1 MISDLKGEALDSLE
15 GKWGLA
21 VGATLLISILITA
34 FSFSVDWG
42 FSLIFG
48 WQKTNG
54 SLSTNILSFFVTG
67 PLTLGGYY
75 LGLNILREKQ
85 ASIGNVF
92 IWFSEGKRFLKSF
105 LLYLLVN
112 LYLFL
117 WTLLFIIPG
126 IIKSFSYAM
135 TYFII
140 NDHPEYSLNQ
150 AITESRRMMDG
161 HKMEYFILCLSFIGW
176 FILSCITLGI
186 GFLWLIPYF
195 YTTSAAFYEEIAE
208 EYYEKKFRH
217 YKVSRTLCVDE

>member
-34 FSFSVDWG
+34 FDFSVDWG
-42 FSLIFG
+42 GSLIFG

-54 SLSTNILSFFVTG
+54 SISMNILIFFVTG

-75 LGLNILREKQ
+75 LGLNILRENQ

-117 WTLLFIIPG
+117 WTLLFVIPG

-208 EYYEKKFRH
+208 EYYEKNI
-217 YKVSRTLCVDE
+217 

>member
-34 FSFSVDWG
+34 FSFSIDWG
-42 FSLIFG
+42 FYSILDWQETGGSLIINTLTFLV
-48 WQKTNG
+48 
-54 SLSTNILSFFVTG
+54 SG

-75 LGLNILREKQ
+75 LALNIIREKQ
-85 ASIGNVF
+85 TSIGNIFV
-92 IWFSEGKRFLKSF
+92 WFTDAKRFLKSF
-105 LLYLLVN
+105 LVYLLVN

-117 WTLLFIIPG
+117 WTLLLIIPG

-161 HKMEYFILCLSFIGW
+161 HKMEYFLLCLSFIGW

-195 YTTSAAFYEEIAE
+195 YTTAAAFYEEIAE
-208 EYYEKKFRH
+208 EYYEKKI
-217 YKVSRTLCVDE
+217 

>member
-21 VGATLLISILITA
+21 VGATLLISVLIMAFNFIIDFSFTQA
-34 FSFSVDWG
+34 FSWEDTKNSTIVDIITT
-42 FSLIFG
+42 FM
-48 WQKTNG
+48 
-54 SLSTNILSFFVTG
+54 VG

-75 LGLNILREKQ
+75 LALHIIREKD
-85 ASIGNVF
+85 ARIGHIFRWFTEGSKF
-92 IWFSEGKRFLKSF
+92 IKSF
-105 LLYLLVN
+105 LLYIVVN
-112 LYLFL
+112 IYIFL
-117 WTLLFIIPG
+117 WCLLFIIPG

-135 TYFII
+135 AYFII
-140 NDHPEYSLNQ
+140 NDHPEYSINQ

-195 YTTSAAFYEEIAE
+195 YTTSAAFYEEIAD
-208 EYYEKKFRH
+208 EYYEKTIP
-217 YKVSRTLCVDE
+217 TL

>member
-1 MISDLKGEALDSLE
+1 MISDLKGESLDSLE

-21 VGATLLISILITA
+21 VGTTLLISILMTA
-34 FSFSVDWG
+34 FSFSLDWG
-42 FSLIFG
+42 FSSILG
-48 WQKTNG
+48 WKETKG
-54 SLSTNILSFFVTG
+54 SLSINVLTFLVTG

-75 LGLNILREKQ
+75 LALNIIREKQ

-92 IWFSEGKRFLKSF
+92 VWFTEGKKFLKSF
-105 LLYLLVN
+105 LVYLLVN
-112 LYLFL
+112 FYLFL

-135 TYFII
+135 TYFIL

-150 AITESRRMMDG
+150 AITESRRMMAG

-195 YTTSAAFYEEIAE
+195 YTTAAAFYEEIAE
-208 EYYEKKFRH
+208 EYYEKK
-217 YKVSRTLCVDE
+217 TPAL

>member
-48 WQKTNG
+48 WQNKWFTFNEY
-54 SLSTNILSFFVTG
+54 SYIFVTG

-195 YTTSAAFYEEIAE
+195 YTTSAFYEEIAE
-208 EYYEKKFRH
+208 EYYEKNI
-217 YKVSRTLCVDE
+217 

>member
-34 FSFSVDWG
+34 FDFSVDWG

-54 SLSTNILSFFVTG
+54 SISMNILTFFVTG

-135 TYFII
+135 TYFIL
-140 NDHPEYSLNQ
+140 NDHPEYTANQ
-150 AITESRRMMDG
+150 AITESRHMMNG
-161 HKMEYFILCLSFIGW
+161 HKMDYFLLCLSFLGW
-176 FILSCITLGI
+176 FILSILTVGI
-186 GFLWLIPYF
+186 GFLWLAPYF
-195 YTTSAAFYEEIAE
+195 YATSAAFYEEISK
-208 EYYEKKFRH
+208 EYYKKEGTTF
-217 YKVSRTLCVDE
+217 

>member
-34 FSFSVDWG
+34 FSFSIDWG
-42 FSLIFG
+42 FSSVLDWQETGVSLIINTLTFLV
-48 WQKTNG
+48 
-54 SLSTNILSFFVTG
+54 SG

-75 LGLNILREKQ
+75 LALNIIREKQ
-85 ASIGNVF
+85 ASIGNIFV
-92 IWFSEGKRFLKSF
+92 WFTGGKRFLKSF
-105 LLYLLVN
+105 LVYLLVN

-117 WTLLFIIPG
+117 WTLLLIIPG

-161 HKMEYFILCLSFIGW
+161 HKMEYFLLCLSFIGW

-195 YTTSAAFYEEIAE
+195 YTTAAAFYEEIAE
-208 EYYEKKFRH
+208 EYYEKKI
-217 YKVSRTLCVDE
+217 

>member
-1 MISDLKGEALDSLE
+1 MVFRGKEISK
-15 GKWGLA
+15 
-21 VGATLLISILITA
+21 II
-34 FSFSVDWG
+34 
-42 FSLIFG
+42 
-48 WQKTNG
+48 
-54 SLSTNILSFFVTG
+54 
-67 PLTLGGYY
+67 
-75 LGLNILREKQ
+75 
-85 ASIGNVF
+85 
-92 IWFSEGKRFLKSF
+92 

-195 YTTSAAFYEEIAE
+195 YTTSAAFTKRLQKNIMRKIFSTKTPGMNYLFILGVFVE
-208 EYYEKKFRH
+208 
-217 YKVSRTLCVDE
+217 TL